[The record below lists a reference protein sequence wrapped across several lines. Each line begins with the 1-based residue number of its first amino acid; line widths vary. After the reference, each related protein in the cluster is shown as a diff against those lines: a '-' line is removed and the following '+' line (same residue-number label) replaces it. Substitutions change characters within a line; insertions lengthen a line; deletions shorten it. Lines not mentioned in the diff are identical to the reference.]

1 MLWLSLSAAVVTAT
15 SQEYQ
20 QDARITDLT
29 ESERKE
35 AAVTLT
41 IILDIVLVIAI
52 IGGLVRGARA
62 GFVFTLGATIG
73 AVVGAVAA
81 VFFVPLVSGWVADPV
96 WRPIAVLGMLL
107 VLITAGLSLGEVI
120 GHALRRGVV
129 KSLRPLDRIAGFAAG
144 GIVAVLVIA
153 LAGSTVT
160 ALGIP
165 VVSSTTANSAVLRTI
180 DRITPDPVARAIAAL
195 RGAVVDE
202 GIPRIAEAFGSAGP
216 IAPPSIDAGSAA
228 LTEAAQSVGRVTGTA
243 YACGQLQSGTAF
255 VIAPDRLLTNAHVV
269 AGVTTPLV
277 ELPDGRAREGRIVY
291 FDPQQDI
298 AVIAIDDLGARVLPL
313 APSLQRGDV
322 GAVQG
327 YPFGGRFQSGG
338 AEVVGVGAIAAEAID
353 GSGRAP
359 RDSYTLAATVNPGN
373 SGGPLLTLDGAV
385 TGMVYAKAQLRDD
398 IAYAHTMTELDP
410 VIAQAPELSEPV
422 GSGSC
427 QR

>member
-144 GIVAVLVIA
+144 GIVAALVIA

-180 DRITPDPVARAIAAL
+180 D
-195 RGAVVDE
+195 
-202 GIPRIAEAFGSAGP
+202 
-216 IAPPSIDAGSAA
+216 
-228 LTEAAQSVGRVTGTA
+228 
-243 YACGQLQSGTAF
+243 
-255 VIAPDRLLTNAHVV
+255 
-269 AGVTTPLV
+269 
-277 ELPDGRAREGRIVY
+277 
-291 FDPQQDI
+291 
-298 AVIAIDDLGARVLPL
+298 
-313 APSLQRGDV
+313 
-322 GAVQG
+322 
-327 YPFGGRFQSGG
+327 
-338 AEVVGVGAIAAEAID
+338 
-353 GSGRAP
+353 
-359 RDSYTLAATVNPGN
+359 
-373 SGGPLLTLDGAV
+373 
-385 TGMVYAKAQLRDD
+385 
-398 IAYAHTMTELDP
+398 
-410 VIAQAPELSEPV
+410 
-422 GSGSC
+422 
-427 QR
+427 